1 MVFSIYEP
9 RIAEQALRAA
19 NEIDRLLLFPERN
32 SSADTAAALLL
43 SLSDYQPWR
52 ADFVNASPLSDCDL
66 TNANRIDPSSES
78 VLADIFLGLDES
90 PLGLFDRMPLLIADF
105 CTVAKGN
112 WKDADRKQLLRIRN
126 FFLGICR
133 EVPSV
138 RRTSFP

>member
-1 MVFSIYEP
+1 MNGVVPSIGGF
-9 RIAEQALRAA
+9 RV
-19 NEIDRLLLFPERN
+19 ERVAGLTPARMN
-32 SSADTAAALLL
+32 SGEAPWYSA
-43 SLSDYQPWR
+43 S
-52 ADFVNASPLSDCDL
+52 
-66 TNANRIDPSSES
+66 TN
-78 VLADIFLGLDES
+78 
-90 PLGLFDRMPLLIADF
+90 LGLFDRMPLLIADF

>member
-19 NEIDRLLLFPERN
+19 IEIDRLLLFPEHN
-32 SSADTAAALLL
+32 SSADTATTLLM
-43 SLSDYQPWR
+43 SLSDYQRWR
-52 ADFVNASPLSDCDL
+52 AGFVSASPPSDCDVP
-66 TNANRIDPSSES
+66 NANRIDPSSES
-78 VLADIFLGLDES
+78 VLADIFLSLDES
-90 PLGLFDRMPLLIADF
+90 PVGLFDRMPLLIADF

-138 RRTSFP
+138 RRSTFR